1 MGYHESV
8 LATESIEALAIKDD
22 GFYVDVTFGGG
33 GHSRMILDALGEEGN
48 LMAFDQDED
57 AIRNLPEDERL
68 TFVFNNFRFLQ
79 RYLKFYDWPKVDG
92 ILADLGVSSHQF
104 DEGERGFSYRFDA
117 QLDMRMS
124 QGGRLTA
131 ANIVN
136 HYSKEDLQKLF
147 SMFGEV
153 RNARTLA
160 NRIVDQRELSP
171 INTIGEFLG
180 VIDPVAKGMKNR
192 YYAQVFQALRM
203 EVNDEIG
210 ALEEMLKQGA
220 EALKPGGRFVV
231 ITFHS
236 IEDRV
241 VKRFF
246 KSGNIEGQ
254 IEKDFYGNIKTPF
267 KQVYKKVLTA
277 TNEELQNNSRSR
289 SAKLRVVEKI

>member
-246 KSGNIEGQ
+246 KSGNIEGK

>member
-160 NRIVDQRELSP
+160 DRIVDQRELSP
-171 INTIGEFLG
+171 IHTIGEFLG

>member
-1 MGYHESV
+1 
-8 LATESIEALAIKDD
+8 
-22 GFYVDVTFGGG
+22 
-33 GHSRMILDALGEEGN
+33 MIVDALGKEGN

-160 NRIVDQRELSP
+160 DRIVDQRELSP
-171 INTIGEFLG
+171 IHTIGEFLG
-180 VIDPVAKGMKNR
+180 VIDPVARGMKNR